1 MKKIYFHRF
10 CSSLRLNSLSENSHG
25 KSFFSSKNWFKD
37 NKALFYS
44 GIWELFVIVWNV
56 NNLAW
61 QPANAKRGR
70 RFYCAGSFAHVLV
83 AQRKRSKDVG
93 RGYQR
98 FLARFL
104 SYFSMRSL
112 LFLKWNLLRI
122 FVVNTAVSCLQFSAR
137 RCKYRQEEGIVREPQ
152 AFEIEIRTW

>member
-1 MKKIYFHRF
+1 MKKIIFHRF

-25 KSFFSSKNWFKD
+25 KCSFLVKIGFKT
-37 NKALFYS
+37 KRCFIR

-70 RFYCAGSFAHVLV
+70 RVYCAGSFAHVLV

-122 FVVNTAVSCLQFSAR
+122 FIVNTVVSCLQFSAR
-137 RCKYRQEEGIVREPQ
+137 RCKFRQEEGIVREPQ